1 MESGI
6 HGLNV
11 CLAGAEAA
19 SGSGQRANPETSSRG
34 RCCLHSKMLRPVKEA
49 WMVLGSARNRS
60 VNLSDEVDD
69 DRCPA
74 ESLYIGAL
82 VAALP

>member
-1 MESGI
+1 
-6 HGLNV
+6 
-11 CLAGAEAA
+11 
-19 SGSGQRANPETSSRG
+19 
-34 RCCLHSKMLRPVKEA
+34 MLRPVKEA
-49 WMVLGSARNRS
+49 WMVLGSARDRS